1 MDYVRDILEGKCAL
15 GNSLVPYYAGF
26 KGQITPLGESKYLI
40 KGVYQI
46 LSDKQVRIT
55 ELPIGTWTDD
65 YKKYIE
71 DLIDAKPVE
80 ATYAGDKKKKSKK
93 TDTTQQ
99 VKDYTDMSTDT
110 TVDITLTF
118 AAGIIAR
125 LQAEPAEQEGCTA
138 LEKLLKLYTT
148 RSTTNMHM
156 FDEKEKL
163 VKCQKVE
170 ELVERYMRVRMDYY
184 IKRKAYQVLALEKE
198 SMVLSNKAR
207 FITELL
213 EDTLDL
219 RKKKTAEVSA
229 LLNARGYDVIDEDT
243 DYKYLVRLPMD
254 SVTEENI
261 QKIMQERDRKNIELL
276 TLKETSEPQLWLNEL
291 AALRTEYIKQLADAA
306 AAASTTPSLAAAAT
320 GSGPKKIKVNKKS
333 N

>member
-1 MDYVRDILEGKCAL
+1 
-15 GNSLVPYYAGF
+15 
-26 KGQITPLGESKYLI
+26 
-40 KGVYQI
+40 
-46 LSDKQVRIT
+46 
-55 ELPIGTWTDD
+55 
-65 YKKYIE
+65 
-71 DLIDAKPVE
+71 
-80 ATYAGDKKKKSKK
+80 
-93 TDTTQQ
+93 
-99 VKDYTDMSTDT
+99 
-110 TVDITLTF
+110 
-118 AAGIIAR
+118 
-125 LQAEPAEQEGCTA
+125 
-138 LEKLLKLYTT
+138 
-148 RSTTNMHM
+148 
-156 FDEKEKL
+156 
-163 VKCQKVE
+163 
-170 ELVERYMRVRMDYY
+170 
-184 IKRKAYQVLALEKE
+184 
-198 SMVLSNKAR
+198 MVLSNKAR

-261 QKIMQERDRKNIELL
+261 QKIMQERDRKNMELL

-320 GSGPKKIKVNKKS
+320 GGGPKKIKVNKKS

>member
-1 MDYVRDILEGKCAL
+1 V
-15 GNSLVPYYAGF
+15 
-26 KGQITPLGESKYLI
+26 
-40 KGVYQI
+40 
-46 LSDKQVRIT
+46 
-55 ELPIGTWTDD
+55 
-65 YKKYIE
+65 
-71 DLIDAKPVE
+71 
-80 ATYAGDKKKKSKK
+80 
-93 TDTTQQ
+93 
-99 VKDYTDMSTDT
+99 
-110 TVDITLTF
+110 
-118 AAGIIAR
+118 
-125 LQAEPAEQEGCTA
+125 
-138 LEKLLKLYTT
+138 
-148 RSTTNMHM
+148 

-207 FITELL
+207 FITDLL

-306 AAASTTPSLAAAAT
+306 AAAATTTLSAAAT